1 MKYTEA
7 VAEISQELDIPKEVV
22 LESYRSFWKFIREKI
37 KELPLKEDLTEEEFN
52 ELRTNFN
59 IPSIGKLS
67 CTYERYQYIKN
78 NYKNFK
84 EILENGNDNKESK
97 TNV

>member
-7 VAEISQELDIPKEVV
+7 VAEISQELNIPKEVV

-37 KELPLKEDLTEEEFN
+37 KELPLKEDLTEEKFN

-59 IPSIGKLS
+59 VPSIGKLS